1 MTQLKRGVVGGI
13 TVLVA
18 VSLSLSAQAAQK
30 KRISATYTGTRVVS
44 RTTVPLKDVPNHE
57 IFQFVAMTETTS
69 SDPDFNQ
76 LQGLIYGQGDQVAY
90 TGSSN
95 GYVILFQKDG
105 AEIYISLEG
114 TQKAITKEAAIVGQ
128 IKEAKLRFIGGTGK
142 FKNIKGTG
150 TAQGMETEEGS
161 TGNWEAE
168 VEY

>member
-1 MTQLKRGVVGGI
+1 MTQLRRGVIGGI
-13 TVLVA
+13 TALIA
-18 VSLSLSAQAAQK
+18 VSLNLQAEAAEK

-76 LQGLIYGQGDQVAY
+76 LKGLIYGQGDQVAY

-105 AEIYISLEG
+105 AEIYIGFEG
-114 TQKAITKEAAIVGQ
+114 TGAAITKEGAIVGQ
-128 IKEAKLRFIGGTGK
+128 TKENKLRFIGGTGK

-150 TAQGMETEEGS
+150 TAKGRETEEGS